1 MRDRAELRLGP
12 QNGTDVEPR
21 DEQREIAQL
30 ESEIASRRE
39 RVGASFEE
47 LRRRVQSATS
57 WRHWAASHPV
67 GWIGAGLSLG
77 FIIGCLAGRRSH
89 SEP

>member
-1 MRDRAELRLGP
+1 MSASPEP
-12 QNGTDVEPR
+12 Q
-21 DEQREIAQL
+21 DEQREIASL
-30 ESEIASRRE
+30 EAEIAHRRE

-47 LRRRVQSATS
+47 LRHRVQTATS

-67 GWIGAGLSLG
+67 GWIGVGVSLG
-77 FIIGCLAGRRSH
+77 FIIGCLAGGRSP